1 MSAELYSAGNRRR
14 AAKAITAFPFEE
26 DQGID
31 ENHQRFRPRLLNA
44 GEGRFEVLRD
54 DINHHQLKPEPP
66 GGIGGIL
73 QLRWDCGIGGVT

>member
-14 AAKAITAFPFEE
+14 AANGPPVEE

-44 GEGRFEVLRD
+44 GEGRFEVLPRD